1 MEQKLQKA
9 GRPRGFDEAATRDAI
24 QKVFWTQGFAATS
37 LDDISTA
44 TGLHKPSLYGAF
56 GNKQAMF
63 ADSFRAFLRA
73 RGEAMTA
80 ALAKPKLR
88 DALSAHFAG
97 ITELYTN
104 SETARGC
111 FLASTAV
118 PMAAT
123 DAAVAER
130 IRRSMEIQEAAFL
143 ARMDQG
149 AADGELTPGLDPQS
163 ATDLVLGTQLRLSVL
178 ARSGE
183 SKARLELLW
192 RRVVDAVATTD

>member
-1 MEQKLQKA
+1 MEQKLPKA

-24 QKVFWTQGFAATS
+24 QQVFWKQGYAATS
-37 LDDISTA
+37 LDDLSSA

-63 ADSFRAFLRA
+63 TDSFKAFLRA

-80 ALAKPKLR
+80 ALAEPKLH
-88 DALSAHFAG
+88 DALSAHFVH
-97 ITELYTN
+97 ITDLYTGN
-104 SETARGC
+104 DAARGC

-123 DAAVAER
+123 DEAVAER
-130 IRRSMEIQEAAFL
+130 VRRALAAQETAFIE
-143 ARMDQG
+143 RMNR
-149 AADGELTPGLDPQS
+149 AEADGDLTPGLDPQS
-163 ATDLVLGTQLRLSVL
+163 ATDLVLGTQLRLSVK

-183 SKARLELLW
+183 PKTELEKLW
-192 RRVVDAVATTD
+192 RRVVDAVAKA

>member
-1 MEQKLQKA
+1 MEQKLPRA
-9 GRPRGFDEAATRDAI
+9 GRPRGFDEVATRQAI
-24 QKVFWTQGFAATS
+24 QRVFWKQGYAATS
-37 LDDISTA
+37 LDDLSTA

-63 ADSFRAFLRA
+63 TDSFKAFLRA

-80 ALAKPKLR
+80 ALAEPKLH

-97 ITELYTN
+97 ITELYT
-104 SETARGC
+104 SDEVARGC

-123 DAAVAER
+123 DSAVADR
-130 IRRSMEIQEAAFL
+130 IRRSMALQETALFT
-143 ARMDQG
+143 RMQQG
-149 AADGELTPGLDPQS
+149 EAEGELTPGLDPQA
-163 ATDLVLGTQLRLSVL
+163 ATDLVIGTQLRLSVL

-183 SKARLELLW
+183 PKAVLEALW
-192 RRVVDAVATTD
+192 RRVVDAVAKA